1 MIVVDF
7 RGVKAG
13 RLSAAAGTAKAA
25 CAQKSSRAAVPWATG
40 AKCGRAAYGG
50 RARSFETISRFLI
63 ERARGMAIATFL
75 ASLLFAAPAFAH
87 GDEEHPAEPKAKS
100 VASGAQSV
108 GSIAPSGAT
117 GSGRTGETTT
127 ETYELVALLNGDDL
141 TLYLDD
147 FATNR
152 PVANAR
158 LSLDIAGQQVAA
170 KASAPGVY
178 LAHLAK
184 PPGAAAI
191 DITATIQGGLG
202 DDLALLSIPAV
213 TATPLSGVGLPWLWI
228 GGGFVALLVFAVPI
242 LRTRF
247 QRSTAPAS
255 AAVLVMLV
263 LLAGARL
270 APAFAHG
277 DEPHEKTPASGAA
290 AVASASGARAQRLA
304 DGSVFAPKPTQHLLG
319 VRTIVAAAGG
329 AARGLELSARIT
341 ADPAASAEIQS
352 GRGGRL
358 EAMGAF
364 PRVGQRV
371 ARGQALAAVAATA
384 PASEA
389 ATLNGEVASVE
400 RDIAIAEQDI
410 RRLEALDGIVPRVQ
424 VETARATLV
433 GLRRQR
439 TALRGGISGRETLR
453 APLAGVVSAA
463 AGRLG
468 AIVGPGE
475 TIFQVV
481 DPRRALVEALTP
493 TVIDLATVRSVE
505 VLLADGRR
513 VPAQPLGRSPLLSA
527 GAQTQSFRV
536 AQAPFDLTLD
546 APATVFVTVTT
557 QISGIV
563 VPRAALVRQPNGET
577 IVYVKASAMTFAPR
591 AVRSQP
597 LDAANAVVTGGLEPG
612 VRVVSEG
619 AALLAQIR

>member
-1 MIVVDF
+1 MTVVEF
-7 RGVKAG
+7 LGINPAQRP
-13 RLSAAAGTAKAA
+13 TASTAVTV
-25 CAQKSSRAAVPWATG
+25 CAPTSSRRSKGPWMTVARRSS
-40 AKCGRAAYGG
+40 ALGG
-50 RARSFETISRFLI
+50 EDTRFLEPISRLLV
-63 ERARGMAIATFL
+63 ARLREIAIATFL
-75 ASLLFAAPAFAH
+75 TTLLFAAPAFAH
-87 GDEEHPAEPKAKS
+87 GGEEHPAESKAKS
-100 VASGAQSV
+100 IAAGVQSSDASR
-108 GSIAPSGAT
+108 
-117 GSGRTGETTT
+117 GRMGETAT

-147 FATNR
+147 FATNA
-152 PVANAR
+152 PVANAQ
-158 LSLDIAGQQVAA
+158 LNLEIAGQQVAA

-178 LAHLAK
+178 LAHLGKTPA
-184 PPGAAAI
+184 PAAI

-202 DDLALLSIPAV
+202 DDLALLSIPAI
-213 TATPLSGVGLPWLWI
+213 AAPPASGVRFPWLWL
-228 GGGFVALLVFAVPI
+228 GGGLAVLIIFAFPV

-247 QRSTAPAS
+247 QRSTAPTS
-255 AAVLVMLV
+255 AAAIILLV
-263 LLAGARL
+263 LLASAKP

-277 DEPHEKTPASGAA
+277 DESHEKAPQSGAA
-290 AVASASGARAQRLA
+290 AAPSASSARAQRLA

-319 VRTIVAAAGG
+319 VRTIVTAVGG

-358 EAMGAF
+358 EAIGAF

-371 ARGQALAAVAATA
+371 ARGQALAAVAAAA

-389 ATLNGEVASVE
+389 ATLNSDVASVE

-439 TALRGGISGRETLR
+439 SALRVGIIGRETLR

-475 TIFQVV
+475 TIFQIV

-493 TVIDLATVRSVE
+493 TPIDLTTIRSAE

-513 VPAQPLGRSPLLSA
+513 LPAQPLGRSPLLSA
-527 GAQTQSFRV
+527 GAQTQSFRIV
-536 AQAPFDLTLD
+536 QAPFDMTLD
-546 APATVFVTVTT
+546 APATVFVAVTA
-557 QISGIV
+557 QISGV
-563 VPRAALVRQPNGET
+563 VLPRTALVRQPNGET
-577 IVYVKASAMTFAPR
+577 VVFVKTGAMAFEPR

-597 LDAANAVVTGGLEPG
+597 LDAANAVVTAGLEPG
-612 VRVVSEG
+612 LRIVSEG